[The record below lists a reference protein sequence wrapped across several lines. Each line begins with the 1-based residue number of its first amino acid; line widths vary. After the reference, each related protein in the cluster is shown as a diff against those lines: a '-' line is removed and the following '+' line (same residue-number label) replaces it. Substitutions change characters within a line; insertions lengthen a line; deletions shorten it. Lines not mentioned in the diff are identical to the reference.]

1 MHKSLIFLIII
12 IFLQIS
18 NSYSQELN
26 CRVQVVSKQ
35 VQGTDKRIFDALQKV
50 IYEFVNNYKWTNNVY
65 SDNERIECTFYIN
78 IKDHPIS
85 SDVFKGSMQI
95 QASRPIFNTTFNSV
109 LFNYIDN
116 NIEFRY
122 TETQELEFNE
132 TSYTSNLTSL
142 LAYYSNIIIGLDYDS
157 FSLEGGTSYYEKAE
171 KIVNNAQNSPYKG
184 WKAFEDRKNRYWL
197 VENIL
202 NDTYSPIRECYYN
215 YHRLG
220 LDIMSE
226 KVSDGRS
233 VITESIESF
242 RKVHQKKPGSFL
254 MQLFFDAKR
263 DEIVNIYTEAFPEE
277 KTRVYNVL
285 KEIDPA
291 NESKYQKIIR

>member
-1 MHKSLIFLIII
+1 MRKIFLFLIIL
-12 IFLQIS
+12 FLQIN

-35 VQGTDKRIFDALQKV
+35 VQGTDKHIFDALQKV
-50 IYEFVNNYKWTNNVY
+50 IYEFMNNHKWTNNIY
-65 SDNERIECTFYIN
+65 SNNERIECNIYIN

-85 SDVFKGSMQI
+85 SDVFKGTMQI
-95 QASRPIFNTTFNSV
+95 QSSRPIFNTTYNSV
-109 LFNYIDN
+109 LFNFIDN

-122 TETQELEFNE
+122 TETQELAFNE

-142 LAYYSNIIIGLDYDS
+142 LAYYSYIIIGLDYDS
-157 FSLEGGTSYYEKAE
+157 FSLDGGTPYYEKAE
-171 KIVNNAQNSPYKG
+171 KVVNNAQNSPYKG

-197 VENIL
+197 VENLL
-202 NDTYSPIRECYYN
+202 NDTYSPIRKCIYQ

-220 LDIMSE
+220 LDIMSD
-226 KVSDGRS
+226 KVNDGRAT
-233 VITESIESF
+233 IAESLQLL
-242 RKVHQKKPGSFL
+242 RKVYQKKPGSFL

-263 DEIVNIYTEAFPEE
+263 DEVVNIFSESFPDE

-291 NESKYQKIIR
+291 NDSKYQKIIR

>member
-1 MHKSLIFLIII
+1 MRKTLILLIII
-12 IFLQIS
+12 LSQI
-18 NSYSQELN
+18 NTSYSQELN

-35 VQGTDKRIFDALQKV
+35 VQGTDKRIFNTLQKV
-50 IYEFVNNYKWTNNVY
+50 IYEFLNNYKWTNNVY

-85 SDVFKGSMQI
+85 SDIFKGTMQV
-95 QASRPIFNTTFNSV
+95 QASRPIFNTSYNSV

-116 NIEFRY
+116 DVEFRY
-122 TETQELEFNE
+122 TETQELQFNE

-142 LAYYSNIIIGLDYDS
+142 LAYYAYIIIGLDYDS
-157 FSLEGGTSYYEKAE
+157 FSLEGGTPFYEKAE

-184 WKAFEDRKNRYWL
+184 WKAFEDRKNRYWI

-202 NDTYSPIRECYYN
+202 NDTYSPIRECLYS

-233 VITESIESF
+233 VISESLETF
-242 RKVHQKKPGSFL
+242 RQVHQKKPGSFL

-263 DEIVNIYTEAFPEE
+263 DEIVNIFSEAFPEE
-277 KTRVYNVL
+277 KTRIYNVL
-285 KEIDPA
+285 KTVDPA
-291 NESKYQKIIR
+291 NDSKYQKIIR